1 MKFLTLKYWLR
12 RECSLHVQYTQPVL
26 PKNFG
31 FKYGDFPKSERYY
44 EEAISLPIFPKLTDE
59 TGLHD

>member
-1 MKFLTLKYWLR
+1 MNVHYIPV
-12 RECSLHVQYTQPVL
+12 HTQPFYQ
-26 PKNFG
+26 KNFG

-59 TGLHD
+59 EQGYTIESLKKVLAE